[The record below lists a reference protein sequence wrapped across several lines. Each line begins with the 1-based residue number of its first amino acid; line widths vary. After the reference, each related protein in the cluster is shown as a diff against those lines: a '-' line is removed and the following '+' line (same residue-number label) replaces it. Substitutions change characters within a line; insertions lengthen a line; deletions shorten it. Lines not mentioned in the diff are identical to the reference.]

1 MQSRTKMKA
10 QDALRKRIFE
20 LADQKSYSINKI
32 ASNCYINTST
42 ITSLLNGHSKK
53 SEIATIS
60 KICYGLGVSLREF
73 FDSPIFD
80 NVNDVEE

>member
-1 MQSRTKMKA
+1 MKA
-10 QDALRKRIFE
+10 QDALRKRIIE
-20 LADQKSYSINKI
+20 LAEQKNYSINKI
-32 ASNCYINTST
+32 ALNCYINTST

-60 KICYGLGVSLREF
+60 KICYGLGVSMREF

-80 NVNDVEE
+80 DVNDVEE

>member
-1 MQSRTKMKA
+1 MKA
-10 QDALRKRIFE
+10 QDAVRKRIIE
-20 LADQKSYSINKI
+20 IANQKNLSINKV
-32 ASNCYINTST
+32 ANNCFINTST

-60 KICYGLGVSLREF
+60 RICYGLGVSIREF

-80 NVNDVEE
+80 DVNDIED

>member
-1 MQSRTKMKA
+1 MKA
-10 QDALRKRIFE
+10 QDALRKRIIE
-20 LADQKSYSINKI
+20 LAEQKNYSINKI

-60 KICYGLGVSLREF
+60 KICYGLGVSMREF
-73 FDSPIFD
+73 FDSPIFED
-80 NVNDVEE
+80 VNDVEE

>member
-1 MQSRTKMKA
+1 MKA
-10 QDALRKRIFE
+10 QGGIRKRIME
-20 LADQKSYSINKI
+20 IANQKNLSINKV
-32 ASNCYINTST
+32 ANNCFINTST

-60 KICYGLGVSLREF
+60 RICYGLGVSIREF

-80 NVNDVEE
+80 DINDIED

>member
-1 MQSRTKMKA
+1 MVRYMKA
-10 QDALRKRIFE
+10 QDGIRKRIIE
-20 LADQKSYSINKI
+20 IANQKNLSINKV
-32 ASNCYINTST
+32 ANNCFINTST

-60 KICYGLGVSLREF
+60 RICYGLGVSIREF

-80 NVNDVEE
+80 DINDIED

>member
-1 MQSRTKMKA
+1 MKA
-10 QDALRKRIFE
+10 QDGIRKRIIE
-20 LADQKSYSINKI
+20 IANQKNLSINKV
-32 ASNCYINTST
+32 ANNCFINTST

-60 KICYGLGVSLREF
+60 RICYGLGVSIREF

-80 NVNDVEE
+80 DINDIED

>member
-1 MQSRTKMKA
+1 MKA
-10 QDALRKRIFE
+10 QDALRKRIIE
-20 LADQKSYSINKI
+20 LAEQKNFSINKI

-60 KICYGLGVSLREF
+60 KICYGLGVSMREF

-80 NVNDVEE
+80 DVNDVEE

>member
-1 MQSRTKMKA
+1 MKA
-10 QDALRKRIFE
+10 QDALRKRIIE
-20 LADQKSYSINKI
+20 LAEQKSYSINKI

-53 SEIATIS
+53 SEIATVS
-60 KICYGLGVSLREF
+60 KICYGLGVTMREF

-80 NVNDVEE
+80 DVNDVEE

>member
-1 MQSRTKMKA
+1 MKA
-10 QDALRKRIFE
+10 QDALRKRIIE
-20 LADQKSYSINKI
+20 LAEQKNYSINKI

-60 KICYGLGVSLREF
+60 KICYGLGVSMREL

-80 NVNDVEE
+80 DVNDVEE

>member
-1 MQSRTKMKA
+1 MKA
-10 QDALRKRIFE
+10 QDALRKRIIE
-20 LADQKSYSINKI
+20 LAEQKNYSINKI

-60 KICYGLGVSLREF
+60 KICYGLGVSMREL

-80 NVNDVEE
+80 DINDVEE